1 MESGGFEQNG
11 VTSGVWRAIDASA
24 NRAGEALRVLEDVVR
39 FVLDDTHLTHLAKDL
54 RHDLASIL
62 ATEALRQRVFLR
74 DVAGDVGAGVA
85 AAAALPRSTAGDL
98 LAANAARAAQAL
110 RSLQECAAVVAP
122 EAAGGF
128 EAIRYRLYAL
138 ERAARGSLA
147 ANGRLAGIHLCVLVD
162 GRADL
167 GAFDRLLESLLEAG
181 VRMVQIRDKGLPAA
195 AVATRA
201 QHAIAIARRR
211 HPDGGAIVVVNDRA
225 DIAAAVNADG
235 VHTGSDDL
243 PTPLVRRVVGPGR
256 LVGRTAHDIA
266 EVRAAVAEGA
276 DYLGVGPC
284 FPSPTKSFDAF
295 AAAEFLRSVAR
306 ETSLPAFAIGGITLE
321 RLAAVESLGFTRVAV
336 ASAVT
341 GAADPAAA
349 ARGFIERLGDR
360 DRPLPRVAPAPG
372 EAP

>member
-167 GAFDRLLESLLEAG
+167 GAFDRLIESLLEAG

-201 QHAIAIARRR
+201 QHAVAIARRR

-266 EVRAAVAEGA
+266 EGGIATALAECALAG
-276 DYLGVGPC
+276 
-284 FPSPTKSFDAF
+284 
-295 AAAEFLRSVAR
+295 
-306 ETSLPAFAIGGITLE
+306 AIG
-321 RLAAVESLGFTRVAV
+321 AAVE
-336 ASAVT
+336 
-341 GAADPAAA
+341 
-349 ARGFIERLGDR
+349 IEVGED
-360 DRPLPRVAPAPG
+360 AWQACFG
-372 EAP
+372 EAPGGFICCGHATALAQLGERTKVTVIGKVGGERLEIDLGSEKIELGLDELRLQHRALESVFQ